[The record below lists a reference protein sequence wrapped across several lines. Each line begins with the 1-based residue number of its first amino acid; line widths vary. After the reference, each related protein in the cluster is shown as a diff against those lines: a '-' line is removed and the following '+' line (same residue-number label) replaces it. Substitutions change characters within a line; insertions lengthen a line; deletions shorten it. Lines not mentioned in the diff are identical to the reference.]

1 MNLDATNQSY
11 QLWEI
16 SRTKEESFSEKLFK
30 EHHEL
35 DGYVA
40 REIRKVVEKQY
51 EESLKAR
58 KGEIKSWWEFDE
70 EDDED

>member
-1 MNLDATNQSY
+1 MKLDATNQSY
-11 QLWEI
+11 QLWET
-16 SRTKEESFSEKLFK
+16 SRIKGESFSEKIFK

-58 KGEIKSWWEFDE
+58 KGEIKPWWEFDE